1 MFMDLKK
8 HIKRLEESHITPN
21 VRENMGK
28 LDEILADEF
37 FEIGSSGYMYDK
49 KECLETGVV
58 LSDMTM
64 HNFDMYPLA
73 DDVVLTTYYIVDT
86 TRNRNT
92 YRSSIWKLIEGRWQ
106 LYFHQG
112 TITPLSLEEVLKKA

>member
-1 MFMDLKK
+1 MDLKK

-92 YRSSIWKLIEGRWQ
+92 YRSSIWKLIDGRWQ

>member
-1 MFMDLKK
+1 MDLKK

-64 HNFDMYPLA
+64 HNFAMYPLA

>member
-1 MFMDLKK
+1 MDLKK